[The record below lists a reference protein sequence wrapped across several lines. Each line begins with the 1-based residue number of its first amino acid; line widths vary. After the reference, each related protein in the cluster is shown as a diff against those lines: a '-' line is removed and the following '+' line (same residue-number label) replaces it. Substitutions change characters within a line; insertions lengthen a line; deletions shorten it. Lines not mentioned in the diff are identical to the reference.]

1 MLKRRKTALANKRSY
16 SDAKKAKIER
26 CLCLVYKS
34 SEDKEKDGTL
44 RPLAWCIKILDTII
58 EELDVKTKNA
68 VSKESLS
75 QTQRKKVGELS
86 RCPKPAEID
95 DQDQWAARK
104 HV

>member
-1 MLKRRKTALANKRSY
+1 M
-16 SDAKKAKIER
+16 
-26 CLCLVYKS
+26 CLVYKS

-58 EELDVKTKNA
+58 EELDVKTKNT
-68 VSKESLS
+68 VSKESLL
-75 QTQRKKVGELS
+75 QAQRRKIGELS

-95 DQDQWAARK
+95 DQDQWAVLK